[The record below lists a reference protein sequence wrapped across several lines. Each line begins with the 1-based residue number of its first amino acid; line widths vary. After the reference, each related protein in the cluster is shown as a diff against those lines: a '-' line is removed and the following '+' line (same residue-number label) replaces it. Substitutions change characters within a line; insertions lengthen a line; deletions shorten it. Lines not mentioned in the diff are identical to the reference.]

1 MFHYIT
7 NDQFKKF
14 ENLIKLLRKQFH
26 IISPLEFNE
35 IKLGKKKI
43 FKDTILLTFD
53 DGYKSQYIITKKI
66 LNKHKIKA
74 LYFVTLNFIKIKSK
88 KKLKIS

>member
-35 IKLGKKKI
+35 IKLEKKD
-43 FKDTILLTFD
+43 F
-53 DGYKSQYIITKKI
+53 
-66 LNKHKIKA
+66 
-74 LYFVTLNFIKIKSK
+74 
-88 KKLKIS
+88 